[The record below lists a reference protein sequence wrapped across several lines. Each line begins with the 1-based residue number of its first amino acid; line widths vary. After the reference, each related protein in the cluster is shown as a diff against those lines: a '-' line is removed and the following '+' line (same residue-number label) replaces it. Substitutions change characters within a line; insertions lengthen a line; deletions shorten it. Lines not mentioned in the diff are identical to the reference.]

1 MLPTLTDF
9 FHVAMLHGYERY
21 KILQQGTDSEYGV
34 CKPCSAVERGYYR
47 LVVADDDLIEIPS
60 YIIQIAETGVFQA
73 SKLVTPVKL
82 SDLDEQKLHK
92 LFTDSDE
99 RIIDLTRRHSEVEQT
114 VAIEEINKSSQIL
127 VELVNQ

>member
-114 VAIEEINKSSQIL
+114 VAIEEINKSSEIL